1 MSIFNTYLD
10 APSSRIQSCKE
21 TIFCQDTCSTKS
33 IQQSTLSCI
42 CVTNL
47 EDPTKIPTERMGIR
61 PTNSQL
67 RRQIALATY
76 IIPILYRLTRSFTSL
91 SFLSRFI
98 LCKVMTLNPKLF
110 EKEIWLWEFVIYQRH
125 NRDWD
130 RSTAVPILLPV
141 TTYWLELSFKLRN
154 LDKEN
159 KSNKGTQ

>member
-10 APSSRIQSCKE
+10 APSSRIQSCKQ

-47 EDPTKIPTERMGIR
+47 EDPTNIPTERMGIR

-67 RRQIALATY
+67 RRQILLATY

-91 SFLSRFI
+91 SFLSRLI
-98 LCKVMTLNPKLF
+98 LRKVMTLNPKLF
-110 EKEIWLWEFVIYQRH
+110 EK
-125 NRDWD
+125 RDMTM
-130 RSTAVPILLPV
+130 RICNIP
-141 TTYWLELSFKLRN
+141 E
-154 LDKEN
+154 
-159 KSNKGTQ
+159 TQQGLGQKHGGPDTVACDHVLTRALF

>member
-67 RRQIALATY
+67 RRQILLATY

-91 SFLSRFI
+91 SFLSRLI
-98 LCKVMTLNPKLF
+98 LRKVMTLNPKLF
-110 EKEIWLWEFVIYQRH
+110 EK
-125 NRDWD
+125 RDMTM
-130 RSTAVPILLPV
+130 RICNIP
-141 TTYWLELSFKLRN
+141 E
-154 LDKEN
+154 
-159 KSNKGTQ
+159 TQQGLGQKHGDPDTVACDHVLTRALF